1 MEVNRELREY
11 VEREI
16 IPRYDRFDA
25 AHQRDHVMTVINESL
40 ALAEA
45 HNLNIDMAYTI
56 AAYHDVGLVNGR
68 EHHHSDSKRIM
79 LADKKL
85 LRWFS
90 SEQIIT
96 MADAAEDHRA
106 SSKSAPRTIYGR
118 IVAEADRVIDSETII
133 RRTIQYTLASHPTL
147 NKAEGYERMV
157 EHLHEKY
164 DYGGY
169 LRLWIEGSKNEA
181 RLEELRQLIAQPDS
195 LHDIYERIY
204 SEEHR
209 DVAESSGAKSRL

>member
-11 VEREI
+11 IEREI
-16 IPRYDRFDA
+16 IPRYDGFDA
-25 AHQRDHVMTVINESL
+25 AHRRDHVMMVIEQSL

-45 HNLNIDMAYTI
+45 HNLDIDMAYAI

-68 EHHHSDSKRIM
+68 EYHHSDSKRIM
-79 LADKKL
+79 LADREL
-85 LRWFS
+85 LRWFT
-90 SEQIIT
+90 SEQIAM

-133 RRTIQYTLASHPTL
+133 RRTIQYTLANHPTL
-147 NKAEGYERMV
+147 NREEGYERMM

-169 LRLWIEGSKNEA
+169 LKLWIEGSKNEA
-181 RLEELRQLIAQPDS
+181 RLEELRQLIAQPDR
-195 LHDIYERIY
+195 LREIYERIY
-204 SEEHR
+204 DEE
-209 DVAESSGAKSRL
+209 AKI

>member
-11 VEREI
+11 IEREI
-16 IPRYDRFDA
+16 IPRYDGFDA
-25 AHQRDHVMTVINESL
+25 AHRRDHVMTVIEQSL

-45 HNLNIDMAYTI
+45 HNLDIDMAYAI

-79 LADKKL
+79 LADREL
-85 LRWFS
+85 LRWFT
-90 SEQIIT
+90 SEQIAM

-133 RRTIQYTLASHPTL
+133 RRTIQYTLANHPTL
-147 NKAEGYERMV
+147 NREEGYERMM

-169 LRLWIEGSKNEA
+169 LKLWIEGSKNEA
-181 RLEELRQLIAQPDS
+181 RLEELRQLIAQSDR
-195 LHDIYERIY
+195 LREIYERIY
-204 SEEHR
+204 DEE
-209 DVAESSGAKSRL
+209 AKI